1 MAQLDSEL
9 HLRAEPCA
17 RALDGG
23 AAGLA
28 RREEGLVGGGR
39 RPAPLEGLGEGR
51 GLGEGLGL
59 GLGEGLGLGSCI
71 MTTPSR
77 PAACSGA
84 SASW

>member
-28 RREEGLVGGGR
+28 RREEGLLAGGG
-39 RPAPLEGLGEGR
+39 
-51 GLGEGLGL
+51 GEGLRHL
-59 GLGEGLGLGSCI
+59 
-71 MTTPSR
+71 R
-77 PAACSGA
+77 VWVRVWVWAWVRVWVWAWVRVWVWVPAS
-84 SASW
+84 